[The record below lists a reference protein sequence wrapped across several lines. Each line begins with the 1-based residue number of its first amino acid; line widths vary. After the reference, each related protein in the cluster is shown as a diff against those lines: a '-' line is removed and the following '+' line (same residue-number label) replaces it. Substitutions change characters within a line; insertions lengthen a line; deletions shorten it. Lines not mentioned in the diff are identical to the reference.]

1 MRIKK
6 PQPFE
11 PGRQYN
17 SGERSVYRDS
27 IVVAETWFTSTKRI
41 VEKFGMSLYRCG
53 CCAIKKEDCPAVGLR
68 CHCTS
73 RTDGKTIYFR
83 FVRFI
88 KNRRNEKN
96 IDLIKS
102 RLTPFDAETIL
113 MIKSVNGHEP
123 EITEKA
129 ESFELKM
136 RRATDFAT
144 SITDEALQLYCVQSM
159 AGTDRRGIQTI

>member
-1 MRIKK
+1 MRTKK

-17 SGERSVYRDS
+17 PGERSVYRDS
-27 IVVAETWFTSTKRI
+27 IVIAETWFTSTKRI
-41 VEKFGMSLYRCG
+41 VEKLGMSLYRCG

-88 KNRRNEKN
+88 KNSRNGK
-96 IDLIKS
+96 K
-102 RLTPFDAETIL
+102 
-113 MIKSVNGHEP
+113 
-123 EITEKA
+123 
-129 ESFELKM
+129 
-136 RRATDFAT
+136 
-144 SITDEALQLYCVQSM
+144 Y
-159 AGTDRRGIQTI
+159 